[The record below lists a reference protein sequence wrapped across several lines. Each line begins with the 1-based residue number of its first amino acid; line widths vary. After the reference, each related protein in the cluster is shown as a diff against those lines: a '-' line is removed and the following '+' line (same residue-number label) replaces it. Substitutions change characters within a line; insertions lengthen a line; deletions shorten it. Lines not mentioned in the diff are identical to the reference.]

1 MSEDLLYG
9 DDFKPGMEF
18 QFGSLTLTESDI
30 IGFGREYD
38 PQLMHVS
45 KAAAEASPWGGI
57 IASGVQT
64 VGIYQRLVV
73 DAVWSRTAV
82 KAGKTIH
89 AELKR
94 PVRPGTTL
102 TGKLV
107 VQEVTLRPER
117 GDAIVVTRS
126 ELTDDTGEVVLVL
139 TLDGVMLL
147 RPTGSTD

>member
-1 MSEDLLYG
+1 MSKDLLYG
-9 DDFKPGMEF
+9 EDFKPGMEF
-18 QFGSLTLTESDI
+18 EFGSLTLTESDI
-30 IGFGREYD
+30 ISFAREYD

-45 KAAAEASPWGGI
+45 KTAAEASPWGGI

-64 VGIYQRLVV
+64 VGVYQRLVV

-82 KAGKTIH
+82 KAGR
-89 AELKR
+89 AMNLELRR

-117 GDAIVVTRS
+117 GDALMVTRS
-126 ELTDDTGEVVLVL
+126 ELTDDAGEVVLVL
-139 TLDGVMLL
+139 VLDGVMLM
-147 RPTGSTD
+147 RPTG